1 MEIREATAKDF
12 DDIVYI
18 WLEYLLNNYQFFTTN
33 KVNNQ
38 GRLVVNDLTFKSFI
52 LTAEGQVIGGS
63 RV

>member
-38 GRLVVNDLTFKSFI
+38 GKV
-52 LTAEGQVIGGS
+52 GS
-63 RV
+63 K